1 MAVQVTGLIMSF
13 LEPLKGVNILGI
25 HGRGPQPLLEFLS
38 LGWQIGTG
46 TGEHATDPGP
56 EGDAS
61 TEQATPAVC
70 AAARLDNTVA
80 ASFFTRNSAQGSHF
94 HWIQRTPKDGPSHL
108 PTSGSDLKQ
117 SELHPQTRANGLKNW
132 VCTAGALCS
141 HALNGT

>member
-1 MAVQVTGLIMSF
+1 MAGGLSLFSSSF
-13 LEPLKGVNILGI
+13 LSVGRLALALENMLLTQALKEMPLQSKP
-25 HGRGPQPLLEFLS
+25 H
-38 LGWQIGTG
+38 
-46 TGEHATDPGP
+46 
-56 EGDAS
+56 
-61 TEQATPAVC
+61 PAVC
-70 AAARLDNTVA
+70 ATTQLDNTVA